1 MKFLQESW
9 KNRNAGTDN
18 GKGFRLDFPESGVT
32 IGTTPETMKIELTP
46 EKAAALA
53 KYAALARHT
62 PAEFLNR
69 YLSDNI
75 AVAKA
80 ALG

>member
-1 MKFLQESW
+1 
-9 KNRNAGTDN
+9 
-18 GKGFRLDFPESGVT
+18 
-32 IGTTPETMKIELTP
+32 MKIELTP